1 MFTKSLLQI
10 TIQALLLSFF
20 ILLEPVHGYEAC
32 IAPDAIQSSVNP
44 STIQLKPSFYSWKGS
59 LVYSIIILKKKM
71 HVCKENVGS
80 SSSLFA
86 KDSLQWI
93 ESGAFELQQE
103 VSLLA
108 IRKITS
114 AATKVLPTTKGPF
127 GRNQFRLLR
136 EKKVIRKRGK

>member
-1 MFTKSLLQI
+1 
-10 TIQALLLSFF
+10 
-20 ILLEPVHGYEAC
+20 
-32 IAPDAIQSSVNP
+32 
-44 STIQLKPSFYSWKGS
+44 
-59 LVYSIIILKKKM
+59 M
-71 HVCKENVGS
+71 HVCKGNVGS

-114 AATKVLPTTKGPF
+114 AATKVLPTTTGPF

>member
-1 MFTKSLLQI
+1 
-10 TIQALLLSFF
+10 
-20 ILLEPVHGYEAC
+20 
-32 IAPDAIQSSVNP
+32 
-44 STIQLKPSFYSWKGS
+44 
-59 LVYSIIILKKKM
+59 M
-71 HVCKENVGS
+71 HVCKGNVGS

-114 AATKVLPTTKGPF
+114 AATKVLPTTTGPF
-127 GRNQFRLLR
+127 GRNQFRLSHS
-136 EKKVIRKRGK
+136 KVIRKRGK